1 MFDSTVGLVLA
12 VAEEG
17 GTHERNPLIPAS
29 YELIWGGISFLVFLT
44 VMAKFV
50 LPRARQVLAERS
62 AGIEGKLEQAE
73 RDRAEAQ
80 ALLAQY
86 RAQLDEARDE
96 AARLRDEARAQGE
109 TIRQELRVQAEAEQR
124 RILEAGAAQLAAE
137 RQQTLASL
145 RREVGQIA
153 VTLASRVVGESLED
167 DARARRTVDRFLD
180 QIDGLDSAPAAT
192 GGERSQQG
200 V

>member
-1 MFDSTVGLVLA
+1 MSPAVLEVVLA
-12 VAEEG
+12 VAEDE
-17 GTHERNPLIPAS
+17 TQNPLLPSS
-29 YELIWGGISFLVFLT
+29 YELLWGGVSFAVFLF
-44 VMAKFV
+44 VMWKFV
-50 LPRARQVLAERS
+50 LPRAGQMLEERS
-62 AGIEGKLEQAE
+62 RGIEGKLEQAE

-80 ALLAQY
+80 ELLAQY

-109 TIRQELRVQAEAEQR
+109 TIRQELRAQAEAEQR

-137 RQQTLASL
+137 RQQTLAAL

-153 VTLASRVVGESLED
+153 VTLAGRVVGESLAD
-167 DARARRTVDRFLD
+167 DARAQRTVDRFLD
-180 QIDGLDSAPAAT
+180 QLEGMDADDSTRPAPT
-192 GGERSQQG
+192 GQG

>member
-1 MFDSTVGLVLA
+1 VSLTSFVLA

-29 YELIWGGISFLVFLT
+29 YELIWGGISFLVFLA

-50 LPRARQVLAERS
+50 LPRAREVLRERS
-62 AGIEGKLEQAE
+62 EGIEGKLEQAE

-86 RAQLDEARDE
+86 RAQLEEARDE

-109 TIRQELRVQAEAEQR
+109 TIRQDLRIQAEAEQR
-124 RILEAGAAQLAAE
+124 RILEAGAAQLASE

-153 VTLASRVVGESLED
+153 VTLAERVVGESLQD

-180 QIDGLDSAPAAT
+180 QIDDLDSAPAGA
-192 GGERSQQG
+192 ERTQQG

>member
-1 MFDSTVGLVLA
+1 MFLSAGEFVLA

-17 GTHERNPLIPAS
+17 GVAERNPLIPAS
-29 YELIWGGISFLVFLT
+29 YELIWGGISFLVFLA
-44 VMAKFV
+44 VIAKFV
-50 LPRARQVLAERS
+50 LPRAREVLRERTE
-62 AGIEGKLEQAE
+62 GIEGKLEQAE

-86 RAQLDEARDE
+86 RAQLEEARDE

-109 TIRQELRVQAEAEQR
+109 TIRQELRAQAEAEQR
-124 RILEAGAAQLAAE
+124 RILEAGAAQLASE

-167 DARARRTVDRFLD
+167 DARAQRTVDRFLS
-180 QIDGLDSAPAAT
+180 QLDGLDAAPAGDGQRT
-192 GGERSQQG
+192 QQG